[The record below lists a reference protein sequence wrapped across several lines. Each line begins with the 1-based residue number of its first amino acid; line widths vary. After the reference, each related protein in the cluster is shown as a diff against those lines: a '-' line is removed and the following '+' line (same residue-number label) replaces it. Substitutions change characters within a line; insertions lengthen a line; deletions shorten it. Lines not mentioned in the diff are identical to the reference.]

1 MDNIK
6 REAINQNQEKD
17 TVNYKMILG
26 EKQYLKFIASN
37 LINRFGDAVDSV
49 AFSWLIYII
58 TGSASWSAI
67 IFGINRIPTVFLQ
80 PIAGAIVE
88 KMSKKRVIIMMD
100 IMRGFCVLLVVIL
113 YLLQLLTPYLLIG
126 ITIIISSAE
135 AFRNPAATALMPQIL
150 KPRFYEH
157 GMSLN
162 TSLSTITELAGL
174 GMAGVIIAIG
184 GIQAAIMVDAFTF
197 LLSAGIIA
205 MIHAEKEQ
213 EENKKISIKE
223 SIETFREGLAYVKGN
238 RILISFLLITFVAN
252 GMLVPMN
259 SLQAPLVKEVY
270 GQGEMML
277 SVIGITV
284 SIGMVG
290 GSILYPYLA
299 SKLPGKL
306 LMMFGGIS
314 VGFYTIGLIMAESL
328 KESAP
333 LLYFV
338 VALISVLAG
347 MGISTMVSVL
357 NIGFVKSVDTNY
369 MARAGA
375 ILNAIAVAAVP
386 ILSGL
391 LSIFVK
397 ITSIQNIFVITGLV
411 SIGIFM
417 AFHLNKKLIL

>member
-1 MDNIK
+1 MRNIQSEIQLNK
-6 REAINQNQEKD
+6 EKD
-17 TVNYKMILG
+17 FVNYKMIIG
-26 EKQYLKFIASN
+26 ERQYLKFIISN
-37 LINRFGDAVDSV
+37 LVNRFGDSIDSV
-49 AFSWLIYII
+49 AFSWMIYII

-88 KMSKKRVIIMMD
+88 KMSKKRVIIIMD
-100 IMRGFCVLLVVIL
+100 TVRGICVFLVVAL
-113 YLLQLLTPYLLIG
+113 YLFNLLTPYLLIG
-126 ITIIISSAE
+126 ITIVISSAE
-135 AFRNPAATALMPQIL
+135 AFRNPAATAFLPQIL

-174 GMAGVIIAIG
+174 GLAAVIIGVGGVQTAI
-184 GIQAAIMVDAFTF
+184 IIDAFTF
-197 LLSAGIIA
+197 LISSGIIA
-205 MIHAEKEQ
+205 MIHVELAQKSRKQ
-213 EENKKISIKE
+213 MSIKD
-223 SIETFREGLAYVKGN
+223 SIKTFQEGLTYVKGN
-238 RILISFLLITFVAN
+238 RILISFLIITFVTN

-290 GSILYPYLA
+290 GSFLYPFLA
-299 SKLPGKL
+299 TKLPGKL
-306 LMMFGGIS
+306 MMILGGIS
-314 VGFYTIGLIMAESL
+314 VGFYSIGLIMVETL
-328 KESAP
+328 KHQTF

-338 VALISVLAG
+338 VALISVVAG
-347 MGISTMVSVL
+347 MSISTMVSVL

-375 ILNAIAVAAVP
+375 ILNAIAVAAIP
-386 ILSGL
+386 IISGL

-397 ITSIQNIFVITGLV
+397 FTSIQIIFIITGLL
-411 SIGIFM
+411 SISIFL
-417 AFHLNKKLIL
+417 AFHFNKKLIL